1 MAVDSNSYFKYQEH
15 RGQSGYKAAILVK
28 EQGETYY
35 SLLVASETVPSV
47 FGSND
52 SFDFDLLNSPVK
64 GKIMGKMSL
73 DDKEVE
79 VLHHRDNVYRFEKL
93 KGKVLDFLV
102 MDSQF
107 VGYKFTGTLSYRMND
122 ATADVLR
129 GTYTITPMSADPN
142 PVLDCRSLV
151 QETLCFA
158 DVIPEEATSNDS
170 INISIVQSGVSATYK
185 IFTISASGAE
195 GTKTTISP
203 TSGVYALSGT
213 VTSAGTE
220 GLYGIEVSASGYGS
234 WVTTI
239 YVKYVAAT

>member
-1 MAVDSNSYFKYQEH
+1 MAVDSNSFFKYQEH

-28 EQGETYY
+28 EQSDTYY
-35 SLLVASETVPSV
+35 SMLVASETVPSV

-79 VLHHRDNVYRFEKL
+79 VLHHRDNVYRFQKL

-102 MDSQF
+102 INEEF

-122 ATADVLR
+122 ASADVLR

-142 PVLDCRSLV
+142 PIMDCTSLIK
-151 QETLCFA
+151 ETLCFA
-158 DVIPEEATSNDS
+158 DVIPETMKVGDS
-170 INISIVQSGVSATYK
+170 VKLSVVQG
-185 IFTISASGAE
+185 
-195 GTKTTISP
+195 SP
-203 TSGVYALSGT
+203 TGLAYTAYTIASDYTETSDASAITGT
-213 VTSAGTE
+213 NSDTFTPASAG
-220 GLYGIEVSASGYGS
+220 LYVIKANATDYAGWATTVRVTAAS
-234 WVTTI
+234 
-239 YVKYVAAT
+239 